1 MTADDYG
8 RVLLLDSMEF
18 VVVRMWKGYRNAQC
32 GWIEV
37 VEEDAPEGDSRERGS
52 GEDGKEAV
60 RGEGRRCAQTA
71 LCLCIFAPRRGI
83 LEVSGGWVQAA
94 VWQAVYRRLVLGG
107 GVLFYS
113 SGLFRMA
120 QRLPHFKLERPAGEC
135 TRLSVIC
142 TLSNALLSAKLA
154 GLFVCTFPGDFHCL
168 CVIVHMSVNDWCSG
182 SSQDIALI
190 VLLSLACNQ
199 GCGDH
204 LWEAECHYRYQ

>member
-1 MTADDYG
+1 MCSNCT
-8 RVLLLDSMEF
+8 MF
-18 VVVRMWKGYRNAQC
+18 VHLCTQKRHFGGEWGLGA
-32 GWIEV
+32 
-37 VEEDAPEGDSRERGS
+37 GS
-52 GEDGKEAV
+52 
-60 RGEGRRCAQTA
+60 C
-71 LCLCIFAPRRGI
+71 
-83 LEVSGGWVQAA
+83 
-94 VWQAVYRRLVLGG
+94 VWQAVYRSLVLGG

-199 GCGDH
+199 GCGGH
-204 LWEAECHYRYQ
+204 LWEAECHYQLSVITL